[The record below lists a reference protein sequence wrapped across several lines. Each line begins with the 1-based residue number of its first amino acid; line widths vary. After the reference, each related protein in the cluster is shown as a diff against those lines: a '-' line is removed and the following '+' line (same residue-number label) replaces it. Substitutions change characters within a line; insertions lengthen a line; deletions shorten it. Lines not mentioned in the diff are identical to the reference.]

1 MIESSPSTENCVI
14 DGVDNADWQSTY
26 GGKTSGN
33 ELSLDFVTNGPYS
46 RNVGS
51 RTYLLDT
58 DGQNYV
64 MFNLLN
70 RWAYLHD
77 LRTRWGRGSPKGSN

>member
-1 MIESSPSTENCVI
+1 MIELSPSTENCVI

-46 RNVGS
+46 RFGTSIRYSKFWVN
-51 RTYLLDT
+51 
-58 DGQNYV
+58 
-64 MFNLLN
+64 F
-70 RWAYLHD
+70 WFF
-77 LRTRWGRGSPKGSN
+77 

>member
-1 MIESSPSTENCVI
+1 MVESSPNL
-14 DGVDNADWQSTY
+14 QSTY
-26 GGKTSGN
+26 GGKTNGN

-58 DGQNYV
+58 DGQGGDSIENI
-64 MFNLLN
+64 L
-70 RWAYLHD
+70 A
-77 LRTRWGRGSPKGSN
+77 